1 MEKLTYEQAFAEL
14 KAIAEAIEDET
25 VAVDVLAEKV
35 KRASYLIKFCQDKLR
50 ATESEVNTIIRQM
63 EGKGGDQKE

>member
-25 VAVDVLAEKV
+25 VAVDILAEKV
-35 KRASYLIKFCQDKLR
+35 KRASYLIKFCQEKLR

-63 EGKGGDQKE
+63 EGKGGDPRE

>member
-35 KRASYLIKFCQDKLR
+35 KRASYLIKFCQDNLR

-63 EGKGGDQKE
+63 EGKGGDPKE

>member
-35 KRASYLIKFCQDKLR
+35 KRASYLIRFCQDKLR

-63 EGKGGDQKE
+63 EGKGGDPKE

>member
-63 EGKGGDQKE
+63 EGKGGDP

>member
-63 EGKGGDQKE
+63 EGKGGDPKE

>member
-1 MEKLTYEQAFAEL
+1 MEKLTYEQAIAEL

-63 EGKGGDQKE
+63 EGKGGDPKE